1 MTYSSEAGSWKA
13 SSVPLA
19 AKTQYDT
26 GLYWNGAINWFNK
39 SEIRQH
45 SVYYNVDEGRLG
57 FFPLPPMLEGN
68 NLYGRELTH
77 YGESRGH
84 LHLVEIYDRMHLVH
98 VYEIERDYS
107 GWFLKFS
114 VDFDTLGVPRD
125 TRFSPFSI
133 LSVVQMERDDE
144 SFLVLNV
151 PRKIMRYYFGDGTLK
166 KICDMA
172 VFTRRHGGIRSR
184 RVMCCEFG
192 SFQYIETLFGV

>member
-1 MTYSSEAGSWKA
+1 M
-13 SSVPLA
+13 PLA

-45 SVYYNVDEGRLG
+45 SVYYNVDEERLG